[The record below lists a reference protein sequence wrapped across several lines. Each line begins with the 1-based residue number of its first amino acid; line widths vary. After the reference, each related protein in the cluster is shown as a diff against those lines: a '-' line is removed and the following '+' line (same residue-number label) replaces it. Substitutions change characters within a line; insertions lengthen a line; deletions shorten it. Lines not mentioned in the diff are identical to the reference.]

1 MPKALESEARVEH
14 TAIGQR
20 RRWELMVSNQ
30 SDDRT
35 ENYHSVVKGPL
46 VSDPSLDPILSVLLD
61 TNTRAPDRLDLRCEG
76 RS

>member
-1 MPKALESEARVEH
+1 
-14 TAIGQR
+14 
-20 RRWELMVSNQ
+20 MVSNQ

-46 VSDPSLDPILSVLLD
+46 VSDPYLDPILSVLLD